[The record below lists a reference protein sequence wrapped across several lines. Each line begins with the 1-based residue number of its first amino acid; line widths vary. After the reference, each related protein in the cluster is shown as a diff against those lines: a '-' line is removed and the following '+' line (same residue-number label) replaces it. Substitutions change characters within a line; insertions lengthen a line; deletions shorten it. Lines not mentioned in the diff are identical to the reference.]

1 MTICIFFDN
10 RLSCRPYY
18 SPPPVIV
25 VLFVDLVLVRVLVLV
40 LTRVIVLVPVVFYFI
55 NHHQYLP
62 IRQAL
67 QDELDAY
74 DRRHKE
80 LEEKLDEKTALLIR
94 CFNRIVK

>member
-10 RLSCRPYY
+10 RLSCRRYY

-25 VLFVDLVLVRVLVLV
+25 VLFVDLVLVLVLVLV
-40 LTRVIVLVPVVFYFI
+40 LTRVIVLVPVVFYFL
-55 NHHQYLP
+55 NHHQYLR

-94 CFNRIVK
+94 CLNRIVK